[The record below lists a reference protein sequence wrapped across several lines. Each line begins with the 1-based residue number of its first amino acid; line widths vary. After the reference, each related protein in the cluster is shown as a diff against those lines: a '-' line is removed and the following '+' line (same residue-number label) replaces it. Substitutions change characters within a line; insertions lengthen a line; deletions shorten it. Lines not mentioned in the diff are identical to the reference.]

1 MEDGGWKIE
10 NCGARNWLP
19 LQKAL
24 SLRHVYRNRLEQIKN
39 SGVTETV
46 ALS

>member
-1 MEDGGWKIE
+1 
-10 NCGARNWLP
+10 
-19 LQKAL
+19 
-24 SLRHVYRNRLEQIKN
+24 LRHVYRNRLEQIKN